1 MTKADTS
8 GLHILPG
15 DDDLLT
21 VAQAG
26 NEVGLSTRSIGW
38 LLENGYLEWIEL
50 EGDILIRFGDL
61 MDAPEG
67 EIPLWRSLLTDYES
81 TGLTRLCQRLLSRAD
96 PLELAV

>member
-1 MTKADTS
+1 MSKADTS

-50 EGDILIRFGDL
+50 EGDILIRVGDL
-61 MDAPEG
+61 LAAPEDV
-67 EIPLWRSLLTDYES
+67 IPSQKRLTEDYGKGGVALL
-81 TGLTRLCQRLLSRAD
+81 RNRLLDRVGQ
-96 PLELAV
+96 LV